1 VIAPVVGPAYT
12 ATAGAVNGVLTPV
25 FSTPATVAGAYAATA
40 GAIDAAFVTA
50 GTYTVVQ
57 PRLVGAVAGMTLGL
71 VGGLYVFSEPEVE
84 EEVSESVQTTNSV
97 VQLIQ

>member
-1 VIAPVVGPAYT
+1 
-12 ATAGAVNGVLTPV
+12 
-25 FSTPATVAGAYAATA
+25 
-40 GAIDAAFVTA
+40 
-50 GTYTVVQ
+50 
-57 PRLVGAVAGMTLGL
+57 MTLGL